1 MKKIFKLIG
10 IIAIV
15 AIIGISFSTCVD
27 ELPEVVYD
35 NGWFPVSGSSVS
47 LYNNSSYS
55 VTVNINNTSQS
66 MYKGSHQTF
75 SLSSTGT
82 NSINFSP
89 KDKVK
94 ARRHKIDVTTWY
106 FENK

>member
-1 MKKIFKLIG
+1 MV
-10 IIAIV
+10 IAIFFGMT
-15 AIIGISFSTCVD
+15 IIGCEQPDVENES
-27 ELPEVVYD
+27 
-35 NGWFPVSGSSVS
+35 GWFSVSGSSVM

-55 VTVNINNTSQS
+55 VTVNINNPSQS
-66 MYKGSHQTF
+66 IYAGGSKSF

-82 NSINFSP
+82 NSIYYSP

>member
-1 MKKIFKLIG
+1 MKKFFKWLLFIT
-10 IIAIV
+10 IIS
-15 AIIGISFSTCVD
+15 IIGLSFSTC
-27 ELPEVVYD
+27 EQPEVEYD
-35 NGWFPVSGSSVS
+35 NGWFSVSGSSVM

-55 VTVNINNTSQS
+55 VTVTINNNPSQS
-66 MYKGSHQTF
+66 MYAGSSKSF

-82 NSINFSP
+82 NSIYFSP

>member
-1 MKKIFKLIG
+1 MKKNFKLIG

-15 AIIGISFSTCVD
+15 AIIGLSFSSC
-27 ELPEVVYD
+27 EQPEVEYD
-35 NGWFPVSGSSVS
+35 NGWFPLSGSSVM
-47 LYNNSSYS
+47 LYNKSSYS
-55 VTVNINNTSQS
+55 VTVTINNNPSQS
-66 MYKGSHQTF
+66 IYAGGSKSF
-75 SLSSTGT
+75 PLSSTGT
-82 NSINFSP
+82 NSIYYSP